1 MGEKKI
7 IHDLNVRKFLETI
20 ESGETIVG
28 RATMC
33 VLPDFSTFIHNPSLS
48 AKKAPSVFLLV
59 EF

>member
-33 VLPDFSTFIHNPSLS
+33 VLPDFSTFILHIM
-48 AKKAPSVFLLV
+48 
-59 EF
+59 E

>member
-1 MGEKKI
+1 MLQSQKGKAALFPMGEKKI

-33 VLPDFSTFIHNPSLS
+33 VLPDFSTFILHIM
-48 AKKAPSVFLLV
+48 
-59 EF
+59 E